1 MKTAVA
7 SGGIHTTAHPGSLQV
22 RHLALA
28 NIGVSVAAFGVAS
41 GMALMQALSRANLDL
56 PFRTAQMYVDVSA
69 RADNCAT
76 CTFFTAG
83 AAGACGTCTL
93 VHGPIS
99 PAGYCNLFSRRPT

>member
-1 MKTAVA
+1 MSQKNDLGRRDVLRLLVLGTAGAAMGCGGGSNPSCSDV
-7 SGGIHTTAHPGSLQV
+7 SGLS
-22 RHLALA
+22 
-28 NIGVSVAAFGVAS
+28 AADA
-41 GMALMQALSRANLDL
+41 Q
-56 PFRTAQMYVDVSA
+56 FRTAQMYVDVSA